1 MKLQDYFEQAKSAT
15 IYYTPKII
23 TSIIIFII
31 FLTLASYVKNL
42 LSNNNSNLMIDQL
55 KSIIYY
61 SIITFGCFVILLQFG
76 VELNSLVGF
85 LGAFI
90 ITLGLAFQTFLSNIV
105 ASFYI
110 IFSNLFK
117 KGDNI
122 TINGLIR
129 GYIVDF
135 DLFNTTL
142 VNEDGITSFVP
153 NSSFLFSSF
162 QNNSIINLPPTP
174 NK

>member
-1 MKLQDYFEQAKSAT
+1 MKLQEYYEQAKSSV
-15 IYYTPKII
+15 ISYTPNII
-23 TSIIIFII
+23 SSIIIFII
-31 FLTLASYVKNL
+31 FLTLANFVKNL
-42 LSNNNSNLMIDQL
+42 LSNNNSSIMVDQL

-61 SIITFGCFVILLQFG
+61 SIITLGCFVILLQYG
-76 VELNSLVGF
+76 VELSSLVGF

-90 ITLGLAFQTFLSNIV
+90 ITVGLAFQTFLSNIV

-117 KGDNI
+117 KGDYI
-122 TINGLIR
+122 TINGSIR
-129 GYIVDF
+129 GNIIDF

-142 VNEDGITSFVP
+142 VSEEGTTSYVP
-153 NSSFLFSSF
+153 NSFFLFSSF
-162 QNNSIINLPPTP
+162 QNNSIINLPPTL